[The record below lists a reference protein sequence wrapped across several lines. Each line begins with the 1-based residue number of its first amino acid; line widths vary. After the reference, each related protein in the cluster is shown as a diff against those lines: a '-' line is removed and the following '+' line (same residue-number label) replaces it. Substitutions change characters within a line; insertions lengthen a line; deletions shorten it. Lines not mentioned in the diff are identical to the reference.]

1 MRFFRLATSTVG
13 RGLDPAEKPPLLGE
27 GDRVSG
33 GRVENVLFKTK
44 EKIMRNFY
52 FRRWRMFLIKSSAA
66 RRGKLRF
73 YGVSLCE
80 TPKAAPLP
88 LLLPKKPLGFSGSP
102 LNLCSWSGFLLGDKL
117 RPLIL

>member
-1 MRFFRLATSTVG
+1 
-13 RGLDPAEKPPLLGE
+13 
-27 GDRVSG
+27 
-33 GRVENVLFKTK
+33 
-44 EKIMRNFY
+44 
-52 FRRWRMFLIKSSAA
+52 MFLIKSSAA

-117 RPLIL
+117 RPLKLWGLRKC